1 MVFIAT
7 FWAAV
12 VNLVLLVV
20 ALALHPASLE
30 GFHRLRDLPWAWF
43 GTEVGG
49 MLDMRAVD
57 AGALWA
63 LWICVS
69 GALFA
74 GSALAYA
81 ILQTGGQPAPA
92 AALAQPP
99 VASMFSD
106 LSTGMQGLDGFGT
119 AAIPALAPAAELPR
133 HQHPAHEIH
142 LADAAPDAPAA
153 HTTPQADK
161 AQDIAAS
168 LQQIDPQ
175 LSASYD
181 ALLRELESPRSL

>member
-30 GFHRLRDLPWAWF
+30 GFHWLRDLPWAWF
-43 GTEVGG
+43 GSELQGA
-49 MLDMRAVD
+49 LDMQAVD

-63 LWICVS
+63 LWISVS

-81 ILQTGGQPAPA
+81 ILEMGTKSTLAAPA
-92 AALAQPP
+92 AQPRGGGGGGG
-99 VASMFSD
+99 ARAD
-106 LSTGMQGLDGFGT
+106 R
-119 AAIPALAPAAELPR
+119 AA
-133 HQHPAHEIH
+133 
-142 LADAAPDAPAA
+142 
-153 HTTPQADK
+153 
-161 AQDIAAS
+161 
-168 LQQIDPQ
+168 
-175 LSASYD
+175 
-181 ALLRELESPRSL
+181 RERL